1 MLPFLKEA
9 LRRTLALAPLGA
21 KVVSLLRLVFRRWD
35 FLSLLYLYRGENVA
49 VGLVNVL
56 AMGKK

>member
-9 LRRTLALAPLGA
+9 LRRASALALLGA
-21 KVVSLLRLVFRRWD
+21 RVVPSLRVVFRRWD
-35 FLSLLYLYRGENVA
+35 VLSLLYLYRAENVA

-56 AMGKK
+56 AIGKK

>member
-9 LRRTLALAPLGA
+9 LRRASVLALLGA
-21 KVVSLLRLVFRRWD
+21 RVVPLLRLVFRRWD
-35 FLSLLYLYRGENVA
+35 FLSLLYLYRAENVA

>member
-9 LRRTLALAPLGA
+9 LRRALLGG
-21 KVVSLLRLVFRRWD
+21 KVVPLLRVVLRRWD
-35 FLSLLYLYRGENVA
+35 VLSLLYLYRAENVA

>member
-35 FLSLLYLYRGENVA
+35 IISLLYLYRAENVA

>member
-9 LRRTLALAPLGA
+9 LRRALALAPLGA

-35 FLSLLYLYRGENVA
+35 ILSLLYLYRAEIVA
-49 VGLVNVL
+49 VGLVNVV
-56 AMGKK
+56 AMGNK